1 MLNETFIRK
10 LNKIISEYSFASQ
23 PPDDLV
29 EQIVYLTNDLKND
42 IAQAIK
48 EKGQSSGG
56 VDFISVPEAIKIVAD
71 GGIPT
76 KRELIEL
83 AQEYMNDG
91 NVAKANELLNQ
102 VLSEKNP

>member
-1 MLNETFIRK
+1 MTNETYVKR
-10 LNKIISEYSFASQ
+10 LNS
-23 PPDDLV
+23 LV
-29 EQIVYLTNDLKND
+29 LDTIFTDRNELAEAIVYLTNDLKND

-91 NVAKANELLNQ
+91 NVEKANELLNQ

>member
-1 MLNETFIRK
+1 MTNETYVKR
-10 LNKIISEYSFASQ
+10 LNS
-23 PPDDLV
+23 LV
-29 EQIVYLTNDLKND
+29 LDTIFTDRNELAEAIVYLTNDLKND

-48 EKGQSSGG
+48 EKGQLSGG

-102 VLSEKNP
+102 VLGNEI

>member
-1 MLNETFIRK
+1 MTQETYIKRLNSVITIYADKDELLTQ
-10 LNKIISEYSFASQ
+10 L
-23 PPDDLV
+23 
-29 EQIVYLTNDLKND
+29 VYLTNELKSD

-56 VDFISVPEAIKIVAD
+56 VDFISVPEAIQIVTD

-91 NVAKANELLNQ
+91 NTEKANELLNK
-102 VLSEKNP
+102 VLAL

>member
-1 MLNETFIRK
+1 MTNETYVKR
-10 LNKIISEYSFASQ
+10 LNS
-23 PPDDLV
+23 LV
-29 EQIVYLTNDLKND
+29 LDTIFTDRNELAEAIVYLTNDLKND

-56 VDFISVPEAIKIVAD
+56 VDFISVPEAIKIVTD

-102 VLSEKNP
+102 VLGNEI

>member
-1 MLNETFIRK
+1 MTNETYVKR
-10 LNKIISEYSFASQ
+10 LNS
-23 PPDDLV
+23 LV
-29 EQIVYLTNDLKND
+29 LDTIFTDRNELAEAIVYLTNDLKND

>member
-1 MLNETFIRK
+1 MTQETYIKK
-10 LNKIISEYSFASQ
+10 LNQITSEYSFAKQ
-23 PPDDLV
+23 VPDDLI
-29 EQIVYLTNDLKND
+29 EQLIYLTNELKSD

-56 VDFISVPEAIKIVAD
+56 VDFISVPEAIQIVTD

-83 AQEYMNDG
+83 AKEYMNDG
-91 NVAKANELLNQ
+91 NVEKANELLDK
-102 VLSEKNP
+102 VLGL

>member
-1 MLNETFIRK
+1 MTNETYIKR
-10 LNKIISEYSFASQ
+10 LNS
-23 PPDDLV
+23 LV
-29 EQIVYLTNDLKND
+29 LDTIFSDRTELAEAIVCLTNDLKNG

>member
-1 MLNETFIRK
+1 MTQETYIKKINSIILTTSDKNELLTQ
-10 LNKIISEYSFASQ
+10 L
-23 PPDDLV
+23 
-29 EQIVYLTNDLKND
+29 VYLTNELKSD
-42 IAQAIK
+42 IAEAIK

-56 VDFISVPEAIKIVAD
+56 VDFISVPEAIQIVTD

-91 NVAKANELLNQ
+91 NVEKANELLNK
-102 VLSEKNP
+102 VLAL

>member
-1 MLNETFIRK
+1 MTQETYIKKINAILTTSDKNESLTQ
-10 LNKIISEYSFASQ
+10 L
-23 PPDDLV
+23 
-29 EQIVYLTNDLKND
+29 VYLTNELKSD
-42 IAQAIK
+42 IAEAIK

-56 VDFISVPEAIKIVAD
+56 VDFISVPEAIQIVTD

-91 NVAKANELLNQ
+91 NVEKANELLNK
-102 VLSEKNP
+102 VLAL

>member
-1 MLNETFIRK
+1 MTNETYIRK
-10 LNKIISEYSFASQ
+10 LNSIIAEYSFASQ

-29 EQIVYLTNDLKND
+29 EQIIYLTNDLKND
-42 IAQAIK
+42 IA
-48 EKGQSSGG
+48 
-56 VDFISVPEAIKIVAD
+56 EAIKDNAQDSGAVSFIPVPQAIEIVAN

-91 NVAKANELLNQ
+91 DVEKANELLNK
-102 VLSEKNP
+102 VLNV

>member
-1 MLNETFIRK
+1 MTQETYIK
-10 LNKIISEYSFASQ
+10 KINSILTTSDKTGSLTQ
-23 PPDDLV
+23 L
-29 EQIVYLTNDLKND
+29 VYLTNELKSD
-42 IAQAIK
+42 IAEAIK

-56 VDFISVPEAIKIVAD
+56 VDFISVPEAIQIVTD

-91 NVAKANELLNQ
+91 NVEKANELLNK
-102 VLSEKNP
+102 VLAL

>member
-1 MLNETFIRK
+1 MTNETYVKR
-10 LNKIISEYSFASQ
+10 LNS
-23 PPDDLV
+23 LV
-29 EQIVYLTNDLKND
+29 LDTIFSDRNELAEAIVYLTNDLKND

-91 NVAKANELLNQ
+91 NVEKANELLNQ

>member
-1 MLNETFIRK
+1 MTNETYVKR
-10 LNKIISEYSFASQ
+10 LNSLVLDTIFTDRSQ
-23 PPDDLV
+23 LA
-29 EQIVYLTNDLKND
+29 EAIVYLTNDLKND

-91 NVAKANELLNQ
+91 NVEKANELLNQ
-102 VLSEKNP
+102 VLGNEI

>member
-1 MLNETFIRK
+1 MTQETYIKK
-10 LNKIISEYSFASQ
+10 LNT
-23 PPDDLV
+23 LV
-29 EQIVYLTNDLKND
+29 TIYTDKNELLTQLVYLTNDLKGD
-42 IAQAIK
+42 IAEAIK

-56 VDFISVPEAIKIVAD
+56 VDFISVPEAIQIVTD

-91 NVAKANELLNQ
+91 NTEKANELLNK
-102 VLSEKNP
+102 VLAL

>member
-1 MLNETFIRK
+1 MTNETYIKR
-10 LNKIISEYSFASQ
+10 LNS
-23 PPDDLV
+23 LV
-29 EQIVYLTNDLKND
+29 LDTIFSDRNELAEAIVYLTNDLKND

-91 NVAKANELLNQ
+91 NVEKANELLNQ
-102 VLSEKNP
+102 VLGNEI

>member
-1 MLNETFIRK
+1 MTQETYIKK
-10 LNKIISEYSFASQ
+10 LNT
-23 PPDDLV
+23 LV
-29 EQIVYLTNDLKND
+29 TIHTDKNELLTQLVYLINELKSD
-42 IAQAIK
+42 IAEAIK

-56 VDFISVPEAIKIVAD
+56 VDFISVPEAIQIVTD

-91 NVAKANELLNQ
+91 DVEKANELLDK
-102 VLSEKNP
+102 VLAL

>member
-1 MLNETFIRK
+1 MTQETYIKKINSILTTSDKNELPTQ
-10 LNKIISEYSFASQ
+10 L
-23 PPDDLV
+23 
-29 EQIVYLTNDLKND
+29 VYLTNELKSD
-42 IAQAIK
+42 IAEAIK

-56 VDFISVPEAIKIVAD
+56 VDFISVPEAIQIVTD

-91 NVAKANELLNQ
+91 NVEKANELLNK
-102 VLSEKNP
+102 VLAL

>member
-10 LNKIISEYSFASQ
+10 LNKIISEYASQ
-23 PPDDLV
+23 PDDLV

-91 NVAKANELLNQ
+91 NVEKANELLNQ

>member
-1 MLNETFIRK
+1 MTNETYIKR
-10 LNKIISEYSFASQ
+10 LNS
-23 PPDDLV
+23 LV
-29 EQIVYLTNDLKND
+29 LDTIFSDRNELAEAIVYLTNDLKND

-102 VLSEKNP
+102 VLSEKNL

>member
-1 MLNETFIRK
+1 MTNETYVKR
-10 LNKIISEYSFASQ
+10 LNS
-23 PPDDLV
+23 LV
-29 EQIVYLTNDLKND
+29 LDTIFTDRNELAEAIVYLTNDLKND

-91 NVAKANELLNQ
+91 NVEKANELLNQ
-102 VLSEKNP
+102 VLGNEI

>member
-1 MLNETFIRK
+1 MTNETYIKR
-10 LNKIISEYSFASQ
+10 LNS
-23 PPDDLV
+23 LV
-29 EQIVYLTNDLKND
+29 LDTIFTDRNELAEAIVYLTNDLKND

-91 NVAKANELLNQ
+91 NVEKANELLNQ

>member
-1 MLNETFIRK
+1 MTNETYVKR
-10 LNKIISEYSFASQ
+10 LNS
-23 PPDDLV
+23 LV
-29 EQIVYLTNDLKND
+29 LDTIFSDRNELAEAIVYLTNDLKND

-102 VLSEKNP
+102 VLAL

>member
-1 MLNETFIRK
+1 MTQETYIKK
-10 LNKIISEYSFASQ
+10 LNT
-23 PPDDLV
+23 LV
-29 EQIVYLTNDLKND
+29 VATIYTDKNELVTQLVYLTNDLKSD
-42 IAQAIK
+42 IAEAIK

-56 VDFISVPEAIKIVAD
+56 VDFISVPEAIQIVTD

-91 NVAKANELLNQ
+91 NVEKANELLNQ
-102 VLSEKNP
+102 VLGL

>member
-1 MLNETFIRK
+1 MTQETYIKKINSILTTSDKNELLTQ
-10 LNKIISEYSFASQ
+10 L
-23 PPDDLV
+23 
-29 EQIVYLTNDLKND
+29 VYLTNELKSD
-42 IAQAIK
+42 IAEAIK

-56 VDFISVPEAIKIVAD
+56 VDFISVPEAIQIVTD

-91 NVAKANELLNQ
+91 NVGKANELLNK
-102 VLSEKNP
+102 VLEL

>member
-1 MLNETFIRK
+1 MTNETYVKR
-10 LNKIISEYSFASQ
+10 LNS
-23 PPDDLV
+23 LV
-29 EQIVYLTNDLKND
+29 LDTIFSDRNELAEAIVYLTNDLKND

-91 NVAKANELLNQ
+91 NVEKANELLNQ
-102 VLSEKNP
+102 VLGNEI

>member
-1 MLNETFIRK
+1 MTQETYIKK
-10 LNKIISEYSFASQ
+10 LNTLVIGTIYTDKNR
-23 PPDDLV
+23 LV
-29 EQIVYLTNDLKND
+29 EDIVYLTNELKSD

-56 VDFISVPEAIKIVAD
+56 VDFIPVPEAIQIVTD

-83 AQEYMNDG
+83 AKEYMNDG
-91 NVAKANELLNQ
+91 NVEKANELLDK
-102 VLSEKNP
+102 VLKI